1 MKKYIKGVILFML
14 LFGIDQWTKYAA
26 SVYLQGKG
34 ARKVLGDL
42 LVFQYLK
49 NYGAAFGIL
58 QNRQIFLIILTAVI
72 LAAIL
77 YVYIR
82 TPDTARYRL
91 IRIFSI
97 TLGAG
102 AVGNMYDR
110 LVHRYVIDFLYVKV
124 IDFPIFNVAD
134 CYVVISAVVL
144 AVLVGF
150 VYQESNLEI
159 YYKKSA
165 GGSSKTDKNSTTAD
179 KNSTT

>member
-1 MKKYIKGVILFML
+1 MKKYIKGIVLFML

-26 SVYLQGKG
+26 SVYLQGKE

-42 LVFQYLK
+42 LVLQYLK

-58 QNRQIFLIILTAVI
+58 QNRQIFLIILTAMI
-72 LAAIL
+72 LVALL
-77 YVYIR
+77 YVFIR

-97 TLGAG
+97 SLGAG

-110 LVHRYVIDFLYVKV
+110 FVHRYVIDFLYVKV

-134 CYVVISAVVL
+134 CYVVISSVVL
-144 AVLVGF
+144 ALLIVF
-150 VYQESNLEI
+150 FYQESELEV
-159 YYKKSA
+159 YYKKNA
-165 GGSSKTDKNSTTAD
+165 DRSSETDKNS
-179 KNSTT
+179 KI

>member
-1 MKKYIKGVILFML
+1 MKKYIKGIVLFML

-26 SVYLQGKG
+26 SVYLQGKE

-42 LVFQYLK
+42 LVLQYLK

-58 QNRQIFLIILTAVI
+58 QNSQIFLNILTAMI
-72 LAAIL
+72 LVALL
-77 YVYIR
+77 YVFIR

-97 TLGAG
+97 SLGAG

-110 LVHRYVIDFLYVKV
+110 FVHRYVIDFLYVKV

-134 CYVVISAVVL
+134 CYVVVSSVVL
-144 AVLVGF
+144 ALLIGF
-150 VYQESNLEI
+150 FYQESELEV
-159 YYKKSA
+159 YYKKNA
-165 GGSSKTDKNSTTAD
+165 DRSSETDKNS
-179 KNSTT
+179 KI

>member
-1 MKKYIKGVILFML
+1 MKKYIKGIVLFML

-26 SVYLQGKG
+26 SMYLQGKE

-42 LVFQYLK
+42 LVLQYLK

-58 QNRQIFLIILTAVI
+58 QNRQIFLIILTAMI
-72 LAAIL
+72 LVALL
-77 YVYIR
+77 YVFIR

-97 TLGAG
+97 SLGAG

-110 LVHRYVIDFLYVKV
+110 FVHRYVIDFLYVKV

-134 CYVVISAVVL
+134 CYVVVSSVVL
-144 AVLVGF
+144 ALLIGF
-150 VYQESNLEI
+150 FYQESELEV
-159 YYKKSA
+159 YYKRNA
-165 GGSSKTDKNSTTAD
+165 DRSSETDKNS
-179 KNSTT
+179 KI